1 MADKKQTEIAL
12 QGAEA
17 IEAWKIKNPN
27 GVLDLSGAN
36 LRRADL
42 SRSNLSHAN
51 LKNANLEWAD
61 LRLADLVGADLSQA
75 RLVRADFHK
84 ADLNGAVLINA
95 DLTMTNFEDA
105 NLSRAIFDQTIFG
118 YTKLFN
124 TDLSDAKGLE
134 KSEYR
139 NPSSAD
145 NETIDKSGTLPK
157 IFLDHVAHKKAKAV
171 LAGYQ
176 FEREVAAIYRALGAK
191 VQVDVGLAGS
201 QIDIVLKEQTSSG
214 SDVSVAVECKSTER
228 PVGIQSVVA
237 FASVAQLLKQR
248 GLIDRATIVAK
259 SGFSRQAR
267 QAANEYKIEL
277 LEFAD
282 LLQKADGKQ
291 IAVEEAE
298 KEFEQQQS
306 TREIDSKKRIFVV
319 MPFSKEFEDVYFLGI
334 REVSESLGFI
344 VERADDIEHN
354 ESILEIICAKIAA
367 ADAIIGDTTGSNP
380 NVFYE
385 IGYAH
390 ALRSTTIL
398 IARKGSNLPFDLQ
411 GINHIMYET
420 IVELRERLKKRLT
433 SVFSIKSS

>member
-1 MADKKQTEIAL
+1 MADKKHIEIAL
-12 QGAEA
+12 QGSEA
-17 IEAWKIKNPN
+17 IEAWKKKNPN
-27 GVLDLSGAN
+27 GVFDLSDAN

-51 LKNANLEWAD
+51 LQNANLEWAD
-61 LRLADLVGADLSQA
+61 LRWADLVGANLSQA

-84 ADLNGAVLINA
+84 ADLNEAVLINA

-105 NLSRAIFDQTIFG
+105 NLSGAIFDQTIFG
-118 YTKLFN
+118 YTRLFN

-201 QIDIVLKEQTSSG
+201 QIDIVLKEQTSTG
-214 SDVSVAVECKSTER
+214 SDISVAVECKSTER

-282 LLQKADGKQ
+282 LLQRADGKQ

-306 TREIDSKKRIFVV
+306 TREIDSKKRIFIV

-354 ESILEIICAKIAA
+354 ESILEVICAKITA

-420 IVELRERLKKRLT
+420 IVELRERLKKRLI

>member
-1 MADKKQTEIAL
+1 MADKKHIEIAL
-12 QGAEA
+12 KGAEA
-17 IEAWKIKNPN
+17 IEAWKKKNPN
-27 GVLDLSGAN
+27 GVLDLSDAN

-61 LRLADLVGADLSQA
+61 LRWADLVGADLSQA
-75 RLVRADFHK
+75 RLDRADFHK
-84 ADLNGAVLINA
+84 ADLNGAVLTNA

-105 NLSRAIFDQTIFG
+105 NLSSAIFDQTIFG
-118 YTKLFN
+118 YTRLFN

-201 QIDIVLKEQTSSG
+201 QIDIVLKEQTSTG
-214 SDVSVAVECKSTER
+214 SEISVAVECKSTER

-282 LLQKADGKQ
+282 LLQRADGKQ

-306 TREIDSKKRIFVV
+306 TREIDLKKRIFVV

-354 ESILEIICAKIAA
+354 ESILEVICAKIAA

-433 SVFSIKSS
+433 SVFSIKNS